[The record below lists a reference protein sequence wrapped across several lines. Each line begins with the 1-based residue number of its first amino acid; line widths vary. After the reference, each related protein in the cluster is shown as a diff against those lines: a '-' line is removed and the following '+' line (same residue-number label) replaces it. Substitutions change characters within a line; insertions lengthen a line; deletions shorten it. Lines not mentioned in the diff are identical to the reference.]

1 MAEDAEGVAPGNT
14 YYDFSTS
21 TTWHVLHDDAS
32 GFQYYWNAESG
43 ESTYE
48 RSVGFGLEVQT
59 FISQSP
65 PARLLAPLFGCRMQL
80 PSIRKLSYE
89 VRVVLGVE
97 DGRGLL
103 CPCVSH
109 CQAPF
114 EVSRKPRFTSVTQ
127 SH

>member
-1 MAEDAEGVAPGNT
+1 MAEEAEGVAPGNT

-48 RSVGFGLEVQT
+48 RSVGFGLEVQA
-59 FISQSP
+59 FISSP
-65 PARLLAPLFGCRMQL
+65 PARFLAPLFGCRMQL
-80 PSIRKLSYE
+80 PSMRKLSCE

-97 DGRGLL
+97 DGRA
-103 CPCVSH
+103 PVSMCVALPST
-109 CQAPF
+109 F
-114 EVSRKPRFTSVTQ
+114 
-127 SH
+127 